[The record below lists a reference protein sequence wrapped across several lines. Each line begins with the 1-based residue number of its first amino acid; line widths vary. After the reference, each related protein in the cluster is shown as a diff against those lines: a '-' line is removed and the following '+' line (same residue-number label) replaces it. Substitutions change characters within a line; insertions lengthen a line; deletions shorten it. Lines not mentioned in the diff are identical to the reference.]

1 MSFSSPSFYFSP
13 PFPSLPP
20 CPKNVFLEPATPTVF
35 LMTRENIFV
44 MEGAE
49 KQSLRGVLEILKM
62 HQHIV
67 LIPRDLH

>member
-1 MSFSSPSFYFSP
+1 
-13 PFPSLPP
+13 
-20 CPKNVFLEPATPTVF
+20 
-35 LMTRENIFV
+35 MTRENIFV

-49 KQSLRGVLEILKM
+49 KQSLRGFPEILKM